1 MLDTLIKNVTAVTM
15 DDEGHLYSDAYI
27 AIKDGKISY
36 IGTEAPQEQSEKV
49 IDGRGMIAM
58 PGLVN
63 THSHAAMSLMRGY
76 ADDYV
81 LQEWLNDH
89 VFPIEG
95 KLVGDDVYWAMLWAQ
110 AEMLATGTIA
120 YTDMYMHL
128 PKMAQAAV
136 DGGLYANISNG
147 AMCFNP
153 AGYCFDTDGVTG
165 QNREVLER
173 FHQADNGR
181 VKLDVS
187 IHAEYTSFP
196 GLWQDFS
203 AYAAEN
209 GLNMHIHLSET
220 RAEHE
225 NCIAK
230 YGKTPAAIL
239 AENGVFNTRATAAHC
254 VWVSDADMDLLREKQ
269 VTVAHNPVSNLKLAS
284 GIAPVARMLEK
295 GVNVAL
301 GTDGVCSNN
310 NHDLFEEIKL
320 AALLQKGISGDP
332 RLVPAQ
338 QALKMATR
346 AGAFAQGR
354 EQEIGQLKEGFDASL
369 ILVDTGKPGLYPVHN
384 PVSTLAYSARGGD
397 VYLTMIR
404 GKVLYESGIYTALD
418 MEHIRSKMEPIL
430 NRLFHA

>member
-15 DDEGHLYSDAYI
+15 DDENNIYSDAFI
-27 AIKDGKISY
+27 GIKDGKITY
-36 IGTEAPQEQSEKV
+36 VGKEQPAEEAKKV
-49 IDGRGMIAM
+49 IDGAGMIAM

-95 KLVGDDVYWAMLWAQ
+95 KLQGDDVYWAMLWTQ

-136 DGGLYANISNG
+136 DGGLYANVSNG
-147 AMCFNP
+147 AMCFDP
-153 AGYCFDTDGVTG
+153 AGYCFDTDSVTR

-173 FHQADNGR
+173 WHNADSGR

-196 GLWQDFS
+196 KLWQDFS
-203 AYAAEN
+203 AFAWEN
-209 GLNMHIHLSET
+209 DLNMHVHLSET
-220 RAEHE
+220 RSEHE
-225 NCIAK
+225 GCLAK

-239 AENGVFNTRATAAHC
+239 EENGVFNTRTTAAHC
-254 VWVSDADMDLLREKQ
+254 VWVSNEDLEILANKQ

-284 GIAPVARMLEK
+284 GVAPVTRMVEK

-310 NHDLFEEIKL
+310 NHDLFEEIKMS
-320 AALLQKGISGDP
+320 ALLQKGFTGDP
-332 RLVPAQ
+332 RVIPAQ
-338 QALKMATR
+338 EALYMATR

-369 ILVDTGKPGLYPVHN
+369 ILVNTQKPGLYPVHN

-397 VYLTMIR
+397 VHLTMIR
-404 GKVLYESGIYTALD
+404 GKVLYENGVYTSLDIEGIRAR
-418 MEHIRSKMEPIL
+418 MVPIL

>member
-27 AIKDGKISY
+27 AIKDGKITY
-36 IGTEAPQEQSEKV
+36 IGSDAPQEQAEKV

-404 GKVLYESGIYTALD
+404 GKVLYENGIYTALD

>member
-15 DDEGHLYSDAYI
+15 DDDNHLYNDAYI
-27 AIKDGKISY
+27 AIKGGKITY
-36 IGTEAPQEQSEKV
+36 VGTEAPLEQAQKV

-89 VFPIEG
+89 VFPVEG
-95 KLVGDDVYWAMLWAQ
+95 KLVGDDVYWAMLWTQ
-110 AEMLATGTIA
+110 VEMLATGTIA

-128 PKMAQAAV
+128 PKMAEAAV
-136 DGGLYANISNG
+136 DGGLYANVSNG

-153 AGYCFDTDGVTG
+153 GGYCFDTDSVTA

-173 FHQADNGR
+173 FHKADNGR

-209 GLNMHIHLSET
+209 DLNMHIHLSET
-220 RAEHE
+220 RSEHE

-254 VWVSDADMDLLREKQ
+254 VWVSEEDMDLLREKQ

-320 AALLQKGISGDP
+320 AALLQKGVSGDP
-332 RLVPAQ
+332 RKVPAR
-338 QALKMATR
+338 QALYMATR

-354 EQEIGQLKEGFDASL
+354 EQEIGQLKAGFDASL
-369 ILVDTGKPGLYPVHN
+369 ILVDTAKPGLYPVHN

-397 VYLTMIR
+397 VYMTMIR
-404 GKVLYESGIYTALD
+404 GKVLYENGLYTALD
-418 MEHIRSKMEPIL
+418 VERIRSRMEPIL

>member
-15 DDEGHLYSDAYI
+15 DDEGHLYPDAYI

-36 IGTEAPQEQSEKV
+36 IGTEAPQEQVEKV

-320 AALLQKGISGDP
+320 AALLQKGVSGDP

-338 QALKMATR
+338 QALKMAIR

-404 GKVLYESGIYTALD
+404 GKVLYENGIYTALD
-418 MEHIRSKMEPIL
+418 MERIRSKMEPIL

>member
-15 DDEGHLYSDAYI
+15 DDEGHLYPDAYI

-36 IGTEAPQEQSEKV
+36 IGTEAPQEQAEKV

-404 GKVLYESGIYTALD
+404 GKVLYENGIYTALD

>member
-15 DDEGHLYSDAYI
+15 DDEGHLYPDAYI

-36 IGTEAPQEQSEKV
+36 IGTEAPQEQVEKV

-404 GKVLYESGIYTALD
+404 GKVLYENGIYTALD

>member
-15 DDEGHLYSDAYI
+15 DDEGHLYTDAYI
-27 AIKDGKISY
+27 AIKDGKIVSV
-36 IGTEAPQEQSEKV
+36 GTEAPLEQAEKV

-95 KLVGDDVYWAMLWAQ
+95 KLVGDDVYWAMLWTQ

-128 PKMAQAAV
+128 PKMAEAAV

-147 AMCFNP
+147 AMCFNL
-153 AGYCFDTDGVTG
+153 AGYCFDTDSVTK
-165 QNREVLER
+165 QNREVLEK
-173 FHQADNGR
+173 FHGADNGR

-225 NCIAK
+225 TCIAK
-230 YGKTPAAIL
+230 YGKTPAAVL

-284 GIAPVARMLEK
+284 GIAPVTRMLEK

-320 AALLQKGISGDP
+320 AALLQKGVSGDP
-332 RLVPAQ
+332 RVIPAQ
-338 QALKMATR
+338 QALRMATR

-354 EQEIGQLKEGFDASL
+354 EQEIGQLKAGFDASL
-369 ILVDTGKPGLYPVHN
+369 ILVDTSKPGLYPVHN

-404 GKVLYESGIYTALD
+404 GKVLYENGLYTALD
-418 MEHIRSKMEPIL
+418 MERIRSKMEPIL
-430 NRLFHA
+430 NRLFRA

>member
-36 IGTEAPQEQSEKV
+36 IGTEAPQEQVEKV

-203 AYAAEN
+203 VYAAEN

-320 AALLQKGISGDP
+320 AALLQKGVSGDP

-404 GKVLYESGIYTALD
+404 GKVLYENGIYTALD

>member
-36 IGTEAPQEQSEKV
+36 IGTEAPQEQAEKV

-203 AYAAEN
+203 AYATEN

-284 GIAPVARMLEK
+284 GVARVTKMLEK
-295 GVNVAL
+295 GVNVSL

-320 AALLQKGISGDP
+320 AAILQKGVSGDP
-332 RLVPAQ
+332 RVIPAQ
-338 QALKMATR
+338 QALYMATR

-354 EQEIGQLKEGFDASL
+354 EREIGQLKEGFDASL

-404 GKVLYESGIYTALD
+404 GKVLYENGIYTALD
-418 MEHIRSKMEPIL
+418 MERIRSKMEPIL

>member
-36 IGTEAPQEQSEKV
+36 IGTEAPQEQTQKV

-95 KLVGDDVYWAMLWAQ
+95 KLVGEDVYWAMLWTQ

-254 VWVSDADMDLLREKQ
+254 VWVSDADMDLLRKKQ

-320 AALLQKGISGDP
+320 AALLQKGVSGDP

-404 GKVLYESGIYTALD
+404 GKVLYENGIYTALD

-430 NRLFHA
+430 NQLFHA

>member
-15 DDEGHLYSDAYI
+15 DDEGHLYHDAYI

-36 IGTEAPQEQSEKV
+36 IGTEAPQEQAEKV

-384 PVSTLAYSARGGD
+384 PVSTLAYSARGAD

-404 GKVLYESGIYTALD
+404 GKVLYENGIYTALD

>member
-1 MLDTLIKNVTAVTM
+1 MLDTLIKNVTAVTL
-15 DDEGHLYSDAYI
+15 DDEGHLYSDACI

-36 IGTEAPQEQSEKV
+36 IGTEAPQEQAEKV

-320 AALLQKGISGDP
+320 AALLQKGVSGDP

-404 GKVLYESGIYTALD
+404 GKVLYENGIYTALD

>member
-36 IGTEAPQEQSEKV
+36 IGTEAPQEQAEKV

-239 AENGVFNTRATAAHC
+239 AENGVFDTRTTAAHC
-254 VWVSDADMDLLREKQ
+254 VWITEEDMAILKEKN

-284 GIAPVARMLEK
+284 GIAPVAKMFEK
-295 GVNVAL
+295 GVRVAL

-320 AALLQKGISGDP
+320 AALLQKGVNYDP
-332 RLVPAQ
+332 RLMPAYR
-338 QALKMATR
+338 ALWMATR

-354 EQEIGQLKEGFDASL
+354 EQEIGQLTAGFDASL
-369 ILVDTGKPGLYPVHN
+369 ILIDTEKPGLYPVHN

-397 VYLTMIR
+397 VSLTMIR
-404 GKVLYESGIYTALD
+404 GKVLYENGRYTELD
-418 MEHIRSKMEPIL
+418 IEQIREKLFPIL
-430 NRLFHA
+430 HRIFNA

>member
-15 DDEGHLYSDAYI
+15 DDEKNIFADAFI
-27 AIKDGKISY
+27 GIKDGKITY
-36 IGTEAPQEQSEKV
+36 VGTDAPAEDAEQIV
-49 IDGRGMIAM
+49 DGKGMIAM

-95 KLVGDDVYWAMLWAQ
+95 KLVPDDVYWAMLWTQ
-110 AEMLATGTIA
+110 AEMLACGTVA

-153 AGYCFDTDGVTG
+153 AGYDFAADGVTK
-165 QNREVLER
+165 QNLEVLEK
-173 FHQADNGR
+173 FHGADNGR

-203 AYAAEN
+203 KFAKEN

-220 RAEHE
+220 KSEHE
-225 NCIAK
+225 GCIAK
-230 YGKTPAAIL
+230 YGKTPAAVL
-239 AENGVFNTRATAAHC
+239 AENGVFDTRTTAAHC
-254 VWVSDADMDLLREKQ
+254 VWLSEEDMDLLREKQ

-284 GIAPVARMLEK
+284 GIAPICKMQEK
-295 GVNVAL
+295 GVRVAL

-320 AALLQKGISGDP
+320 AALLQKGTTGDP
-332 RLVPAQ
+332 RVIPAYD
-338 QALKMATR
+338 ALYMATR

-354 EQEIGQLKEGFDASL
+354 EQEIGQLKAGFDASL
-369 ILVDTGKPGLYPVHN
+369 ILVDTKKPGMYPVHN

-397 VYLTMIR
+397 VHLTMVR
-404 GKVLYESGIYTALD
+404 GKVLYENGTYTTLD
-418 MEHIRSKMEPIL
+418 IEAIRQKMEPIL
-430 NRLFHA
+430 NRLFRA

>member
-36 IGTEAPQEQSEKV
+36 IGTEAPQEQAEKV

-310 NHDLFEEIKL
+310 NHDLFEEVKL
-320 AALLQKGISGDP
+320 AALLQKGVSGDP

-404 GKVLYESGIYTALD
+404 GKVLYENGIYTALD

>member
-15 DDEGHLYSDAYI
+15 DDEGHLYHDAYI

-36 IGTEAPQEQSEKV
+36 IGTEAPQEQAEKV

-95 KLVGDDVYWAMLWAQ
+95 KLVGDDVYWAMLWTQ

-128 PKMAQAAV
+128 PKMAEAAV

-153 AGYCFDTDGVTG
+153 AGYCFDTDSVTG

-173 FHQADNGR
+173 FHKADNGR

-404 GKVLYESGIYTALD
+404 GKVLYENGIYTALD

>member
-15 DDEGHLYSDAYI
+15 DDEGHLYPDAYI

-36 IGTEAPQEQSEKV
+36 IGTEAPQEQAEKV

-320 AALLQKGISGDP
+320 AALLQKGVSGDP

-404 GKVLYESGIYTALD
+404 GKVLYENGIYTALD

>member
-15 DDEGHLYSDAYI
+15 DDEGHLYPDAYI

-36 IGTEAPQEQSEKV
+36 IGTEAPQEQAEKI

-354 EQEIGQLKEGFDASL
+354 EQEIGQLKEGFDASP

-404 GKVLYESGIYTALD
+404 GKVLYENGIYTALD

>member
-15 DDEGHLYSDAYI
+15 DDEGHLYSDACI

-36 IGTEAPQEQSEKV
+36 IGTEAPQEQAEKV

-239 AENGVFNTRATAAHC
+239 AENGVFNTRTTAAHC

-404 GKVLYESGIYTALD
+404 GKVLYENGIYTALD

>member
-15 DDEGHLYSDAYI
+15 DDEGHLYHDAYI
-27 AIKDGKISY
+27 AIKDGKITY
-36 IGTEAPQEQSEKV
+36 IGTEAPQEQAEKV

-95 KLVGDDVYWAMLWAQ
+95 KLVGDDVYWAMLWTQ

-128 PKMAQAAV
+128 PKMAEAAV

-153 AGYCFDTDGVTG
+153 AGYCFDTDGVTA

-203 AYAAEN
+203 AYAKEN
-209 GLNMHIHLSET
+209 DLNMHIHLSET

-284 GIAPVARMLEK
+284 GIAPVARMMEK

-320 AALLQKGISGDP
+320 AALLQKGVSGDP

-338 QALKMATR
+338 KALKMATR

-404 GKVLYESGIYTALD
+404 GEVLYENGLYTALD
-418 MEHIRSKMEPIL
+418 MERIRSKMEPIL

>member
-36 IGTEAPQEQSEKV
+36 IGTEAPQEQAEKV

-220 RAEHE
+220 RSEHE

-369 ILVDTGKPGLYPVHN
+369 ILVDTSKPGLYPVHN

-404 GKVLYESGIYTALD
+404 GKVLYENGIYTALD

>member
-15 DDEGHLYSDAYI
+15 DDEGHLYSDACI

-36 IGTEAPQEQSEKV
+36 IGTEAPQEQAEKV

-95 KLVGDDVYWAMLWAQ
+95 KLVGDDVYWAMLWTQ

-320 AALLQKGISGDP
+320 AALLQKGVSGDP

-404 GKVLYESGIYTALD
+404 GKVLYENGIYTALD

>member
-36 IGTEAPQEQSEKV
+36 IGTEAPQEQAEKV

-404 GKVLYESGIYTALD
+404 GKVLYENGIYTALD

>member
-15 DDEGHLYSDAYI
+15 DDEGHLYHDAYI

-36 IGTEAPQEQSEKV
+36 IGTEAPQEQAEKV

-239 AENGVFNTRATAAHC
+239 AENGVFSTRATAAHC

-404 GKVLYESGIYTALD
+404 GKVLYENGIYTALD

>member
-1 MLDTLIKNVTAVTM
+1 MLDTLIKHVKVVTM
-15 DDEGHLYSDAYI
+15 DDENHIYADACI
-27 AIKDGKISY
+27 AIKDGKITY
-36 IGTEAPQEQSEKV
+36 VGKDEPDEQAKQV
-49 IDGRGMIAM
+49 IDGRGMMAM

-89 VFPIEG
+89 VFPFEA
-95 KLVGDDVYWAMLWAQ
+95 KLNGDDIYWAMLWTQ

-120 YTDMYMHL
+120 YTDMYMQL
-128 PKMAQAAV
+128 PRMAEAAV
-136 DGGLYANISNG
+136 DGGLYANVSNG

-153 AGYCFDTDGVTG
+153 AGYCFDTDGVTK

-173 FHQADNGR
+173 FHKADNGR

-196 GLWQDFS
+196 GLWKDFS
-203 AYAAEN
+203 AYAREN
-209 GLNMHIHLSET
+209 NLNMHIHLSET
-220 RAEHE
+220 RSEHE

-230 YGKTPAAIL
+230 YGKTPTAIL
-239 AENGVFNTRATAAHC
+239 AEHGVFDTRATAAHC
-254 VWVSDADMDLLREKQ
+254 VWISEEDMDILKEKQ

-284 GIAPVARMLEK
+284 GVAPVAKMLEK
-295 GVNVAL
+295 GVRVAL

-320 AALLQKGISGDP
+320 SALLQKGMTGDP
-332 RLVPAQ
+332 RLVPAH
-338 QALKMATR
+338 QALYMATR

-369 ILVDTGKPGLYPVHN
+369 ILIDYEKPGLYPVHN
-384 PVSTLAYSARGGD
+384 TQSTLAYSVRGGD
-397 VYLTMIR
+397 VYMTMIR
-404 GKVLYESGIYTALD
+404 GKVLYQNGVYTTLD
-418 MEHIRSKMEPIL
+418 IERIREKLFPIL
-430 NRLFHA
+430 HRLIHA

>member
-15 DDEGHLYSDAYI
+15 DDEGHLYHDAYI
-27 AIKDGKISY
+27 AIKDGKITY
-36 IGTEAPQEQSEKV
+36 IGTDAPQEQAEKV

-95 KLVGDDVYWAMLWAQ
+95 KLVGDDVYWAMLWTQ

-128 PKMAQAAV
+128 PKMAEAAV
-136 DGGLYANISNG
+136 DGGLYTNISNG

-153 AGYCFDTDGVTG
+153 AGYCFDTDSVTG

-173 FHQADNGR
+173 FHKADTGR

-239 AENGVFNTRATAAHC
+239 AENGVFNTRTTAAHC

-320 AALLQKGISGDP
+320 AALLQKGVSGDP

-404 GKVLYESGIYTALD
+404 GKVLYENGIYTALD
-418 MEHIRSKMEPIL
+418 MERIRSKMEPIL
-430 NRLFHA
+430 NRLFRA

>member
-15 DDEGHLYSDAYI
+15 DDEGHLYSDACI
-27 AIKDGKISY
+27 AIKDGKITY
-36 IGTEAPQEQSEKV
+36 IGTEAPQEQAEKV

-404 GKVLYESGIYTALD
+404 GKVLYENGIYTALD

>member
-36 IGTEAPQEQSEKV
+36 IGTEAPQEQAEKV

-95 KLVGDDVYWAMLWAQ
+95 KLVGEDVYWAMLWTQ

-254 VWVSDADMDLLREKQ
+254 VWVSDADMDLLRKKQ

-320 AALLQKGISGDP
+320 AALLQKGVSGDP

-404 GKVLYESGIYTALD
+404 GKVLYENGIYTALD

-430 NRLFHA
+430 NQLFHA

>member
-36 IGTEAPQEQSEKV
+36 IGTEAPQEQAEKV

-89 VFPIEG
+89 VFPIED

-320 AALLQKGISGDP
+320 AALLQKGVSGDP
-332 RLVPAQ
+332 RLGPAQ

-404 GKVLYESGIYTALD
+404 GKVLYENGIYTALD